1 MPKWQGKSKGTPL
14 GYAIFVFICKNFGVS
29 PAYFLLRI
37 VAFYYFLFS
46 FKSSRE
52 IYKYFR
58 ERLHYSPLSSRLKV
72 YSNYFLLGQTIV
84 DKMVV
89 MSGISNRY
97 TYHFDG
103 IHNLDKIVTA
113 GKGGILLSAH
123 VGNWEMASHHL
134 KELKTS
140 INVVVFDGEDKRI
153 KQYLD
158 SVTGERVFK
167 LIVIRNDMSHVYE
180 IGAALANNEL
190 VCMHADRFVEGNRT
204 IRLPLLGKDASFPL
218 GPFSMAAGFN
228 VPVSIVFAF
237 KETKSHYHF
246 FGSSLYQREGDESKS
261 QFADRLAGEY
271 VQQIELRLKQ
281 YPIQWFN
288 YYDFWS

>member
-14 GYAIFVFICKNFGVS
+14 GYRIFVFVCRTFGVR
-29 PAYFLLRI
+29 PAYFLLRV

-46 FKSSRE
+46 FQSSRE

-58 ERLHYSPLSSRLKV
+58 ERHHFGALASRLKV

-89 MSGISNRY
+89 LAGIRNQY

-103 IHNLDKIVTA
+103 MQNLKDMVAA
-113 GKGGILLSAH
+113 GNGGILLSAH

-134 KELKTS
+134 KHLDTS
-140 INVVVFDGEDKRI
+140 INVVVFDGEDQRI

-158 SVTGERVFK
+158 KVEGQKNFK
-167 LIVIRNDMSHVYE
+167 VIVIRNDMSHVFE

-190 VCMHADRFVEGNRT
+190 VCIHGDRFVEGNKT
-204 IRLPLLGKDASFPL
+204 IRLPLLGKEASFPI
-218 GPFSMAAGFN
+218 GPFLIAAGFN
-228 VPVSIVFAF
+228 VPVSLVFAF
-237 KETKSHYHF
+237 KETKQHYHF
-246 FGSSLYQREGDESKS
+246 FGSAQYKRETNETKS
-261 QFADRLAGEY
+261 EFANRLAGIY
-271 VQQIELRLKQ
+271 VSEIEQRLKQ
-281 YPIQWFN
+281 YPLQWFN